1 MNILNSSVYNPLLV
15 DTIPAWLSEDST
27 GATPYIV
34 GNGIVPMG
42 TAEFYQ
48 IILRKNVGLF
58 IGYRMSDD
66 GHQLTHGEL
75 YENLLKMRD
84 LQHATHPYSGR
95 PFGLG
100 VELVEVYNLL
110 LSDTTFTTAQHG
122 EVVTVDDTDY
132 QVLDM
137 GQLTTRTIEQ
147 ETNTAPLESALH
159 LFQDMVKNV
168 DLVQMYTSLPTIFKQ
183 ENSKHTPLEK
193 YRVFN
198 VNEFILPALTYR
210 G

>member
-15 DTIPAWLSEDST
+15 DTIPAWLSEDTT

-58 IGYRMSDD
+58 IGYRMSDE

-75 YENLLKMRD
+75 YENLLNMRD
-84 LQHATHPYSGR
+84 LPHTTHPYSGR
-95 PFGLG
+95 PFGFG
-100 VELVEVYNLL
+100 VEVVEVYNLL

-137 GQLTTRTIEQ
+137 GQLTTRTIPQ
-147 ETNTAPLESALH
+147 ETNTAPLASTLH

-168 DLVQMYTSLPTIFKQ
+168 NLAQMSTSLPTIFKQ
-183 ENSKHTPLEK
+183 ENSRHTPLET

-198 VNEFILPALTYR
+198 INEFLLPALTYR

>member
-58 IGYRMSDD
+58 IGYRMSDK

-84 LQHATHPYSGR
+84 LPHATHPYSGR

>member
-15 DTIPAWLSEDST
+15 DTIPAWLSEDTT

-34 GNGIVPMG
+34 GSGIVHMG

-58 IGYRMSDD
+58 IGYRMSDE

-75 YENLLKMRD
+75 YENLLNMRN
-84 LQHATHPYSGR
+84 LPYTTHPYSGR
-95 PFGLG
+95 PFGFG
-100 VELVEVYNLL
+100 VEVVEVYNLL

-137 GQLTTRTIEQ
+137 GQLTTRTIPQ
-147 ETNTAPLESALH
+147 ETNTAPLESTLH

-168 DLVQMYTSLPTIFKQ
+168 NLAQMSASLPTIFKQ